1 MKYGLLVCPKCGM
14 AKGVE
19 ASKKTT
25 TCQCGREI
33 DLRRVKLKYVTDSP
47 LELAESVAKANAA
60 LRGGQQLP
68 PERKPRK
75 KDPFFVIAE
84 RAQSIKDP
92 VERMKVIAK
101 GLTDLKGAFGVDDV
115 RRVVSIL
122 GKGSAE
128 DVIKVLQEHNLVYE
142 TADGRF
148 RAV

>member
-1 MKYGLLVCPKCGM
+1 MKYGLLICPKCGM

-19 ASKKTT
+19 ANKKTT

-33 DLRRVKLKYVTDSP
+33 NLRRVRLKYITDSP
-47 LELAESVAKANAA
+47 RELAESVAKANAA

-68 PERKPRK
+68 PEKKPRK

-84 RAQSIKDP
+84 RAKSIKDP
-92 VERMKVIAK
+92 MERMKVVAK
-101 GLTDLKGAFGVDDV
+101 GLTDLKSAFGTEDV
-115 RRVVSIL
+115 RRIASIL
-122 GKGSAE
+122 GKDSAE
-128 DVIKVLQEHNLVYE
+128 DMIKMLREHNLVYE